1 MDESKNV
8 RQAYRTVF
16 KDLVLEAI
24 EGIEA
29 LAIQPERPPVQA
41 IGGMS
46 SAHEESSFEF
56 PQSPLMTG
64 NLMVHTNSTYHLID
78 LYNSCSEPP
87 NNTQKSDN
95 ITDIFFAGD
104 RAGNHLWSPEKS
116 RYLDDFI
123 EERGLGRGGYGK
135 VVVARNIL
143 DDRAYAI
150 KMINFPGMHSR
161 RFVRILREVKSLAA
175 LDHTNIVR
183 YHSAWIEEYHPRHAH
198 NNGPTLANDTSTQ
211 TPTFTATLEY
221 YEKSINNNNN
231 NNQKTND
238 RALTMYIQMELCQF
252 TLADWINYRNKLLME
267 GELTARRELLSG
279 NEGQEAAIA
288 LNAVHSSRFFVLGK
302 DGKRGLNM
310 YEIKRIFKHLV
321 RGIAHIHAHG
331 LIHRD
336 LKPQNIFF
344 HGDDHVPK
352 IGDFG
357 LVSDPTGR
365 DFEDDPFIEEAMSDL
380 NLNTT
385 SGGEDTLY
393 HSHYRSNSSSQMTSG
408 LGTTTYAAP
417 EQLSG
422 GEYNEKSDIFS
433 LGIVFFELIYPF
445 GTQMERVSVLKEL
458 KERQQFPARF
468 VRRFPKEAAFIWS
481 CLAKDP
487 SMRPSAWEILESELL
502 DHDVDDLISKLA
514 YENDT
519 LRQMLILQESE
530 ANQLQELN
538 EIQMDEIESLRRRL
552 AELDPNYHY

>member
-1 MDESKNV
+1 
-8 RQAYRTVF
+8 
-16 KDLVLEAI
+16 
-24 EGIEA
+24 
-29 LAIQPERPPVQA
+29 
-41 IGGMS
+41 
-46 SAHEESSFEF
+46 
-56 PQSPLMTG
+56 
-64 NLMVHTNSTYHLID
+64 
-78 LYNSCSEPP
+78 
-87 NNTQKSDN
+87 
-95 ITDIFFAGD
+95 
-104 RAGNHLWSPEKS
+104 
-116 RYLDDFI
+116 
-123 EERGLGRGGYGK
+123 
-135 VVVARNIL
+135 
-143 DDRAYAI
+143 
-150 KMINFPGMHSR
+150 
-161 RFVRILREVKSLAA
+161 
-175 LDHTNIVR
+175 
-183 YHSAWIEEYHPRHAH
+183 
-198 NNGPTLANDTSTQ
+198 
-211 TPTFTATLEY
+211 
-221 YEKSINNNNN
+221 
-231 NNQKTND
+231 
-238 RALTMYIQMELCQF
+238 MYIQMELCQF
-252 TLADWINYRNKLLME
+252 TLADWINYRNKLLTE
-267 GELTARRELLSG
+267 GELSARRELLSQQQ
-279 NEGQEAAIA
+279 EGQEGFKAVA
-288 LNAVHSSRFFVLGK
+288 LNAVHSSHFFVLGK

-310 YEIKRIFKHLV
+310 YEIKRIFKHIV

-344 HGDDHVPK
+344 HVDDHVPK

-365 DFEDDPFIEEAMSDL
+365 DFEDDPFIDEAMTDL
-380 NLNTT
+380 NL
-385 SGGEDTLY
+385 SDDGSVLY
-393 HSHYRSNSSSQMTSG
+393 YNRSNSSSQMTSG

-445 GTQMERVSVLKEL
+445 TTQMERVTVLKEL

-552 AELDPNYHY
+552 AELDPDYHY